1 MFLPSFVIPLAFIL
15 LVFGLPIIAVLTD
28 HQRKMAAILHKCAGN
43 EELINE
49 LRAVRAELASLQ
61 ARVNETTI
69 QVDTINN
76 RMSQSSLSAEQNLL
90 HR

>member
-28 HQRKMAAILHKCAGN
+28 HQRKMAAILHKGAGN

-76 RMSQSSLSAEQNLL
+76 RMAQPSLSAEQSLQ

>member
-1 MFLPSFVIPLAFIL
+1 MFVPSFVIPLAFIL

-28 HQRKMAAILHKCAGN
+28 HQRKMAAILHKGAGN
-43 EELINE
+43 EELITE

-69 QVDTINN
+69 QVDTMNS
-76 RMSQSSLSAEQNLL
+76 RMAQSSLSGEQNLQ